1 MWRCWK
7 RRRWLGRIPSTF
19 AKTLYSPSDKAD
31 SMSNRIGNSCNCREA
46 YTPVHGRERL
56 NELRAAREA
65 SREAQALGPA
75 RFSGS
80 TAGFQSEESADLVV
94 KTADGDTVRISIDAL
109 TKAKA
114 GVYSASAGGAN
125 AGSQVF
131 SGESSYS
138 VKVRVKVKGPR
149 RTRRPRPSAVG
160 RGAPL
165 PAPRRRPRTERRSTG
180 AEGLSRGP
188 PGRRRRCRRGRS
200 SHQGSCTGTA
210 GAHPRRSRRHDRR
223 PARC

>member
-138 VKVRVKVKGPR
+138 VKVRVKGSLDEKEAKQIGDLLEKLV
-149 RTRRPRPSAVG
+149 SAS
-160 RGAPL
+160 RGAGGAAPPQQA
-165 PAPRRRPRTERRSTG
+165 PAPSGGSFDTLSSFRYAYRAYSESTQSTLD
-180 AEGLSRGP
+180 A
-188 PGRRRRCRRGRS
+188 
-200 SHQGSCTGTA
+200 QA
-210 GAHPRRSRRHDRR
+210 A
-223 PARC
+223 